1 MALFNCFPKLV
12 GRKKKVK
19 DAIVSSP
26 VCKDNDVVTSLQVK
40 LEHQVKPSD
49 NDELKSTSFVV
60 PVSFDVPEVSS
71 CKVKLVNPESCV
83 VEDAL
88 EVAYEGEDEHDDKS
102 PAMSRDNSDSNLQAS
117 DTNSSNPCF
126 QLGNPCVDLV
136 DDECNN
142 KAEKDANDEENDKGR
157 VGHVSDPGMLREER
171 WVLPRLTR
179 SCSNLESREVL
190 KKIADQLPPSKSQ
203 SFEHLQDLANK
214 VRDDILMGSP
224 CSQSSIL
231 SHRSADKVM
240 LKKHSS
246 SQILP
251 SRSKRLWWKL
261 FLWSH
266 RNLQK
271 PVILPKTRVSTLLA
285 SVNQQGGY
293 SSDTLEP
300 CRVKQLI
307 KVESA
312 GSFSE
317 LCSYKSGHEE
327 DNEFKGGLTGLWP
340 QNQWIAF
347 SGESSPF
354 KRVDDWVKDLNL
366 QPTVLALE
374 EENGSELITFPSSP
388 EADESV
394 AKGPTQFSRHNKFNL
409 SEELLHANSVI
420 QSLNSSSTVA
430 HISGMGLK
438 AIPMISHF
446 SSLRSINLSNN
457 SIVQITHGSLPKG
470 LHVLDLSRNK
480 IATIEGLRELTR
492 LRVLDLSYNK
502 ISRIGHGLSSCLLLK
517 ELYLAGNKIS
527 EVEGMHR
534 LLKMTV
540 LDLSFNK
547 ITTTKALGQLVA
559 NYNSLVALNILGN
572 PVNINVSSDQL
583 RRAVC
588 GLLPRL
594 AYLNKQPVNQ
604 QKAREV
610 SMDIVAKTSSRNS
623 NWDARRRSVKKTGQS
638 GSMSTRTGASIGHRS
653 RSKLKRQVNQQSR
666 LKTRP

>member
-1 MALFNCFPKLV
+1 MALFNCFSKLI

-19 DAIVSSP
+19 NAIVSSP
-26 VCKDNDVVTSLQVK
+26 DFDNGIRTLEVK
-40 LEHQVKPSD
+40 VEQQVKPSEHD
-49 NDELKSTSFVV
+49 DELKSTSFTV
-60 PVSFDVPEVSS
+60 PVAFDIPEISR
-71 CKVKLVNPESCV
+71 CEVKLMDPGTH
-83 VEDAL
+83 VEEA
-88 EVAYEGEDEHDDKS
+88 AYEGEDEHDDKS
-102 PAMSRDNSDSNLQAS
+102 PMSRDNSDSNLQAHDIDS
-117 DTNSSNPCF
+117 CNPKF
-126 QLGNPCVDLV
+126 QFVSPC
-136 DDECNN
+136 
-142 KAEKDANDEENDKGR
+142 AEQDANEEVIDIGR
-157 VGHVSDPGMLREER
+157 SGHVSDPGMAREER
-171 WVLPRLTR
+171 WASPRLTR
-179 SCSNLESREVL
+179 SCSNLDSREVL
-190 KKIADQLPPSKSQ
+190 KKIADQLRPTKIQ
-203 SFEHLQDLANK
+203 SFEKLQELANK
-214 VRDDILMGSP
+214 VKGDVLMGSP
-224 CSQSSIL
+224 CSQSSVMTQ
-231 SHRSADKVM
+231 RSADKVM

-271 PVILPKTRVSTLLA
+271 PAVAPKTRVSLLA

-300 CRVKQLI
+300 SRVKQLS

-317 LCSYKSGHEE
+317 LCSYRSSHEE
-327 DNEFKGGLTGLWP
+327 DIGLKGGISGLWP

-347 SGESSPF
+347 SGESSSPL
-354 KRVDDWVKDLNL
+354 KRVDDWVQDLEF
-366 QPTVLALE
+366 QPTTSSLE
-374 EENGSELITFPSSP
+374 EENDSDQIVYPCSP
-388 EADESV
+388 KADESM
-394 AKGPTQFSRHNKFNL
+394 AKIPTHSSRHNKINI

-430 HISGMGLK
+430 HVSGMGLK
-438 AIPMISHF
+438 TIPIISHF

-457 SIVQITHGSLPKG
+457 SIVQITQGSLPKG

-480 IATIEGLRELTR
+480 ITTIEGLRELSR
-492 LRVLDLSYNK
+492 LRVLDLSYNR
-502 ISRIGHGLSSCLLLK
+502 ISRIGHGLSSCTLLK
-517 ELYLAGNKIS
+517 ELYIVGNKIS
-527 EVEGMHR
+527 EVEGLHR
-534 LLKMTV
+534 LLKLAI

-572 PVNINVSSDQL
+572 PINSNLSGDQL

-588 GLLPRL
+588 GLLPKL

-610 SMDIVAKTSSRNS
+610 SMDIIAKSSSRRDSWN
-623 NWDARRRSVKKTGQS
+623 ARRKSVKKTSQN
-638 GSMSTRTGASIGHRS
+638 GSMLSGTARSSASISHS
-653 RSKLKRQVNQQSR
+653 RNKSKRQANQQAR
-666 LKTRP
+666 LKMKTIS